1 MRLSKYVRLFRVGER
16 RFAELALDERGVEL
30 DDPALELL
38 RILAKEGPIPPRL
51 AGRLPMLLDL
61 GLAVPSPEADEAR
74 LAAAHGEPTPAPII
88 DQLEL
93 TNRCPMSCAMCPK
106 GNGRD
111 DRPLGQMDPG
121 LFREILGQVS
131 GLQKEWKPLALY
143 YEGESLLHPDLDGF
157 VRLASQAGTR
167 PELSVNP
174 GLLSLERYR
183 ALEQAGLFRLVLSL
197 DGLDV
202 ATLEGVRGRGARA
215 EQALR
220 NVDAILE
227 HRARTGASSPALV
240 LQMLRLKANAHQ
252 HAEFLARYAKTGL
265 PGVVGCLKPLDANT
279 PAHLFAEGERPRPML
294 CSAPWKTVVILWDGR
309 VVPCCHDPK
318 AEWVL
323 GDLRKQSLA
332 EVWRSEQAERLRL
345 RLRTGWPSPEG
356 PCGRCAHRPDEWERP
371 SLDAIPEEPVH
382 W

>member
-16 RFAELALDERGVEL
+16 CFAESVLDERGVEL
-30 DDPALELL
+30 DAPALELA
-38 RILAKEGPIPPRL
+38 RILAEEGPIPPRL
-51 AGRLPMLLDL
+51 ASRLPMLLDL
-61 GLAVPSPEADEAR
+61 GMAVFSPEADEEK
-74 LAAAHGEPTPAPII
+74 LAAAHGEPAPEPII

-111 DRPLGQMDPG
+111 DRPLGQMDAG

-131 GLQKEWKPLALY
+131 AAQKQWKPLALY
-143 YEGESLLHPDLDGF
+143 FEGESLLHPDLDAF
-157 VRLASQAGTR
+157 VRLAAQAGVR
-167 PELSVNP
+167 PELSINP
-174 GLLSLERYR
+174 ALLPLDRYR
-183 ALEQAGLFRLVLSL
+183 ALEEAGIFRLVLSL
-197 DGLDV
+197 DGLDA
-202 ATLEGVRGRGARA
+202 ATLEGIRGRGARA
-215 EQALR
+215 QQAVA
-220 NVDAILE
+220 NVEAILE
-227 HRARTGASSPALV
+227 HRARSRTASPALV

-252 HAEFLARYAKTGL
+252 QAEFLARFANTGL
-265 PGVVGCLKPLDANT
+265 PGVLGYLKPLDANT

-294 CSAPWKTVVILWDGR
+294 CSAPWKTLVVLWDGR

-323 GDLRKQSLA
+323 GDLRRQSLA
-332 EVWRSEQAERLRL
+332 EVWRSEQAQRLRL

-371 SLDAIPEEPVH
+371 SLDAIPEEPLH